1 MRRSSVFG
9 HPPSALALALLVFT
23 LFPRSNAAAQEQP
36 LWPGAKYDAAIP
48 TLKQVLGHDHGE
60 AITPPEGIAQYLQA
74 LQKAAPTRSR
84 LIEYA
89 RTWEGRPLWLFVI
102 GSPERIGKLEQVKA
116 DLQRFGEPRN
126 LSGADADRLLK
137 ELPVVVWL
145 VHGVHGNEISS
156 ADAALAE
163 AYHLLAA
170 QGDEGVNT
178 VLRDALVLID
188 PMQNPDGRARFVFQN
203 LLGRAAAPDAAP
215 YSAEHD
221 EPWPGGRVNHY
232 LFDMNRDWFAQTQP
246 ETRGRIKIGLRV
258 PAAGHGRSARTRR
271 RQRLLFRAAGRPAQ
285 PAHHQEPDRRVGSD
299 RARQRRSFRRAR
311 LAGTTS
317 ARCTMRSIPDTAIR
331 GQPSRDRLE

>member
-1 MRRSSVFG
+1 MNSVFRLFALCLCVAVASSVG
-9 HPPSALALALLVFT
+9 
-23 LFPRSNAAAQEQP
+23 AQEP
-36 LWPGAKYDAAIP
+36 ELWPGAKYDPAIP
-48 TLKQVLGHDHGE
+48 TIKQVLGHEHG
-60 AITPPEGIAQYLQA
+60 AVITPPDGIAQYLQA
-74 LQKAAPTRSR
+74 LQKAAPTRAR

-102 GSPERIGKLEQVKA
+102 GSPDRIAKIEQVKTDLRRLA
-116 DLQRFGEPRN
+116 DPRGV
-126 LSGADADRLLK
+126 SAADQERLVK

-170 QGDEGVNT
+170 QGDEDVNT

-203 LLGRAAAPDAAP
+203 LLGQASKPDDAP

-232 LFDMNRDWFAQTQP
+232 LFDMNRDWFAQS
-246 ETRGRIKIGLRV
+246 GKDDICGGLERASV
-258 PAAGHGRSARTRR
+258 GESTHYMCVCWPAS
-271 RQRLLFRAAGRPAQ
+271 RLGIRAWRKTSPKWLVMPTSPTNSIPSSRFAMESTKA
-285 PAHHQEPDRRVGSD
+285 
-299 RARQRRSFRRAR
+299 RRASR
-311 LAGTTS
+311 PS
-317 ARCTMRSIPDTAIR
+317 AT
-331 GQPSRDRLE
+331 ENEW